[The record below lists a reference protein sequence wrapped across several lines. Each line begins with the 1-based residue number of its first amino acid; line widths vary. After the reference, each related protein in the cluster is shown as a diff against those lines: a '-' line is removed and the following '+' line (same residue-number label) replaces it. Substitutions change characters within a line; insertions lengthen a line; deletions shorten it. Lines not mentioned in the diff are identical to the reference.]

1 MLTWIKDSAPTRQV
15 DVLLFDA
22 FSALCLANTVE
33 PLRAA
38 NQLTGR
44 RLYDWKF
51 VTLDGGAALS
61 SSGMEVRPHARLSD
75 CSGDMLIAIPSY
87 DFQRHAT
94 VTTRRA
100 LRAAQARYP
109 VLAGF
114 DTGAWL
120 LADAGLLDQRRAT
133 IHWEELSRF
142 AETFP
147 EVQAERVRQIHDGNR
162 ITCSGALAAFE
173 TMLDLIGQQQ
183 GQALRLE
190 VATLFMSPE
199 ATGDQGAILA
209 RSKLVA
215 RAIAVMQAN
224 LEVPLSIAAVARQTG
239 RSQRDLETRMKADL
253 GATPQAVYRRLRLI
267 QARKLVLET
276 DTSVAEIAQRCGY
289 EDPSALTRAFRLEFG
304 TTPRAMRT
312 QAQQAPAG

>member
-1 MLTWIKDSAPTRQV
+1 MQKWLTHTTTTQQI

-38 NQLTGR
+38 NEFAGR
-44 RLYDWKF
+44 AVYAWRFL
-51 VTLDGGAALS
+51 TLDGTPAVS
-61 SSGMEVRPHARLSD
+61 SSGMEVRAHGKLSD
-75 CSGDMLIAIPSY
+75 CSGDILIAMPSY
-87 DFQRHAT
+87 DFLRHAT
-94 VTTRRA
+94 VATSRA
-100 LRAAQARYP
+100 LRAADRRYQ

-114 DTGAWL
+114 DTGAWV
-120 LADAGLLDQRRAT
+120 LATAGLLDDRRAT

-142 AETFP
+142 TETFP
-147 EVQAERVRQIHDGNR
+147 DVHAERVRHVLDGNR

-173 TMLDLIGQQQ
+173 TILDLIGHQQ

-199 ATGDQGAILA
+199 ATGDQGTLMG
-209 RSKLVA
+209 RSKSVA

-224 LEVPLSIAAVARQTG
+224 LEHPLPIGAIARQTG
-239 RSQRDLETRMKADL
+239 RTQKDLETRMRSEM
-253 GATPQAVYRRLRLI
+253 GATPQTIYRRLRLI

-276 DTSVAEIAQRCGY
+276 DLSVAEIALRSGY
-289 EDPSALTRAFRLEFG
+289 EDPSALTRAFRTEFG
-304 TTPRAMRT
+304 VTPRSLRSDVT
-312 QAQQAPAG
+312 